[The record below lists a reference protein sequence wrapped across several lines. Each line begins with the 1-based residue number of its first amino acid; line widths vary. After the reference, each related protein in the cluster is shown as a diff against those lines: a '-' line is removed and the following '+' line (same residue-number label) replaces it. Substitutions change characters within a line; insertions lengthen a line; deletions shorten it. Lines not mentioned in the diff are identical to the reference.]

1 MCVAF
6 CIGHFSAFSVFYNI
20 IFNMISGLMCT
31 MCMMHIIYDEESSDE
46 SKLLLLFFFISL
58 ATCRRAL
65 AGMGL

>member
-1 MCVAF
+1 
-6 CIGHFSAFSVFYNI
+6 
-20 IFNMISGLMCT
+20 MISGLMCT